1 MYLKKEIL
9 VVIII
14 KLYNS
19 LYNEKL
25 KIYLFK
31 VFNLL
36 FKGFLELINNMLI
49 LGMVLVLY
57 VDDEKEFIVGLVCRF
72 VLI

>member
-25 KIYLFK
+25 KIY
-31 VFNLL
+31 
-36 FKGFLELINNMLI
+36 
-49 LGMVLVLY
+49 
-57 VDDEKEFIVGLVCRF
+57 F
-72 VLI
+72 V